1 MTPRGVIFD
10 LYGTLFIYKNMEKAF
25 HSWHESLSLG
35 AKELGLST
43 DASFIAK
50 ECESFFSFPIHYH
63 SELTFYEER
72 LLFLYKKIGTSPSLD
87 WIRDFSNRSM
97 DTWQNEIVLHPEAI
111 PLLTDL
117 RKANIKTAILSNF
130 DHYPHVYRYL
140 EETSLTSLIDVIV
153 ISSEVRLKKPDAK
166 IFKYTL
172 EKLQLLPSSTLM
184 IGDDLENDIK
194 GAQNVGLL
202 THFHENGAS
211 FAPIRSFF
219 QEIL

>member
-10 LYGTLFIYKNMEKAF
+10 LYGTLFIYKDMDQAF
-25 HSWHESLSLG
+25 HSWHESLALG

-43 DASFIAK
+43 DASFMSK
-50 ECESFFSFPIHYH
+50 ECESFFSFPIYYH
-63 SELTFYEER
+63 PKLTFYEER
-72 LLFLYKKIGTSPSLD
+72 LLFLYQKIGTSPSLD

-97 DTWQNEIVLHPEAI
+97 NSWQKEIVLHPEAI
-111 PLLTDL
+111 PMLMDL
-117 RKANIKTAILSNF
+117 KKANIKTAILSNF
-130 DHYPHVYRYL
+130 DHYPHVYRFL
-140 EETSLTSLIDVIV
+140 EETKLNDLMDVIV
-153 ISSEVRLKKPDAK
+153 ISSEVRLKKPEAK

-172 EKLQLLPSSTLM
+172 EKLQLPPSCTLM
-184 IGDDLENDIK
+184 IGDDFKNDIE